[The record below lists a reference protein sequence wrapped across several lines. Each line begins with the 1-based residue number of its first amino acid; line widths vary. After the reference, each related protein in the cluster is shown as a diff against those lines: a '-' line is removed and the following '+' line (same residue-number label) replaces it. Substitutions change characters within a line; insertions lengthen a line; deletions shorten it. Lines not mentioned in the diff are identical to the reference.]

1 MRNLKWLYA
10 CSLAIAF
17 GVLSFAAVSCHDD
30 DDEPKQEPGEVIE
43 TPAPV
48 VEYYIMGTVTDAGKG
63 KYGVDV
69 KIGTETIKTDK
80 DGKFS
85 VTETKTGKYSVEV
98 APAGYLAQST
108 SVEIAA
114 NAENRSVVTVAVAL
128 TKQSEPKKVE
138 VGEEGNTEDVKV
150 EDKSDSN
157 EEVKEPGTVE
167 PEDVKE
173 DLPLV
178 TPEIE
183 IPAGAI
189 QTEGNEDVLEDGN
202 AEVSVTTYVPAPET
216 VTTEVKKE
224 DENQEV
230 EKTIPLAAAHFEPSG
245 LQFAEDKPVTISIPN
260 PIPGLTFADDIKLT
274 YLEKNGEWTE
284 QTAAINKVTY
294 DEKSGS
300 YTTKVTHF
308 SSYAMENKVTSKVS
322 SETVVNSDILGQVS
336 RDNSEN
342 PKAVTG
348 IALTYKEKSGWE
360 CKDADIKA
368 AVEKALPGA
377 KKETVNAMVAFF
389 KTRLYSL
396 MGSASGITE
405 TTRTYNTVN
414 VNGYTT
420 MTYTCYAKTRTT
432 TLSVKVMY
440 GGASKEISVIA
451 TRYTGTD
458 HQYKTVT
465 TNPTH
470 SGGKGGS
477 N

>member
-17 GVLSFAAVSCHDD
+17 GVLSFVTVSCHDD

-63 KYGVDV
+63 VSGVDV

-85 VTETKTGKYSVEV
+85 VTEKNVGKYSVEV
-98 APAGYLAQST
+98 APKGYLAQST

-128 TKQSEPKKVE
+128 TKQSEPTTVE
-138 VGEEGNTEDVKV
+138 DGENGNTEEVKV
-150 EDKSDSN
+150 EDKSASN

-178 TPEIE
+178 TPELE

-189 QTEGNEDVLEDGN
+189 QTEGNEDVLEGGN

-224 DENQEV
+224 EENKEV

-245 LQFAEDKPVTISIPN
+245 LTFAKDHYPTISIPN
-260 PIPGLTFADDIKLT
+260 PIPGLTFADDMVLT
-274 YLEKNGEWTE
+274 YLENGKWVPQTE
-284 QTAAINKVTY
+284 DINKVVY

-300 YTTKVTHF
+300 YTTKVKHF

-322 SETVVNSDILGQVS
+322 TENVVKSEILGQAS

-348 IALTYKEKSGWE
+348 IA
-360 CKDADIKA
+360 
-368 AVEKALPGA
+368 
-377 KKETVNAMVAFF
+377 
-389 KTRLYSL
+389 
-396 MGSASGITE
+396 
-405 TTRTYNTVN
+405 
-414 VNGYTT
+414 
-420 MTYTCYAKTRTT
+420 
-432 TLSVKVMY
+432 
-440 GGASKEISVIA
+440 
-451 TRYTGTD
+451 
-458 HQYKTVT
+458 
-465 TNPTH
+465 
-470 SGGKGGS
+470 
-477 N
+477 

>member
-30 DDEPKQEPGEVIE
+30 DDEPKQEPGEVIG

-63 KYGVDV
+63 ISGVDV
-69 KIGTETIKTDK
+69 KIGIETIKTDK

-98 APAGYLAQST
+98 APKGYLAQNT

-128 TKQSEPKKVE
+128 TKQSEPTTVE
-138 VGEEGNTEDVKV
+138 VGEDGNATEVKV
-150 EDKSDSN
+150 EDKSASN
-157 EEVKEPGTVE
+157 EEVKEPGTVA
-167 PEDVKE
+167 PENVKE

-178 TPEIE
+178 TPELE
-183 IPAGAI
+183 IPVGAI
-189 QTEGNEDVLEDGN
+189 QTEGNEDVLKGGN
-202 AEVSVTTYVPAPET
+202 AEVSVTTYVPAPEE
-216 VTTEVKKE
+216 VTTEVKPAE
-224 DENQEV
+224 ENKEV

-245 LQFAEDKPVTISIPN
+245 LKFADPVTISIPN
-260 PIPGLTFADDIKLT
+260 PIPGVTFAQDIELT
-274 YLEKNGEWTE
+274 YLENGKWVPQTE
-284 QTAAINKVTY
+284 EINKVVY
-294 DEKSGS
+294 DENSGS

-322 SETVVNSDILGQVS
+322 SETVVKSEILGQAS

-348 IALTYKEKSGWE
+348 IALTYKEKAGWV
-360 CKDADIKA
+360 CSDADIKA
-368 AVEKALPGA
+368 AVTKALSGA
-377 KKETVNAMVAFF
+377 KPETVNAMVAFF

-432 TLSVKVMY
+432 TLSTTVKYNGKDV
-440 GGASKEISVIA
+440 KISVIA

-470 SGGKGGS
+470 SGGQGGS

>member
-63 KYGVDV
+63 LSGVEV
-69 KIGTETIKTDK
+69 KINNDKITTDK

-85 VTETKTGKYSVEV
+85 VTEKNAGKYSVEV
-98 APAGYLAQST
+98 APEGYLAQST

-128 TKQSEPKKVE
+128 TKQSKPEKVE
-138 VGEEGNTEDVKV
+138 IGEDGNKADVKV
-150 EDKSDSN
+150 EDNSDSN
-157 EEVKEPGTVE
+157 KEVEKPGTVK

-189 QTEGNEDVLEDGN
+189 QKEGNEDVLKGGN
-202 AEVSVTTYVPAPET
+202 AEVSVTTYVPAPEE

-224 DENQEV
+224 EENKEV
-230 EKTIPLAAAHFEPSG
+230 NKTIPLVAAHFEPSG
-245 LQFAEDKPVTISIPN
+245 LKFEDPVTISIPN
-260 PIPGLTFADDIKLT
+260 PIPGVTFAQDIELT
-274 YLEKNGEWTE
+274 YLENGKWVPQTE
-284 QTAAINKVTY
+284 DINKVVY

-300 YTTKVTHF
+300 YTTKVKHF
-308 SSYAMENKVTSKVS
+308 SSYENKVTSKVS
-322 SETVVNSDILGQVS
+322 TENVVKSEILGQAS

-368 AVEKALPGA
+368 AVEKALSGA
-377 KKETVNAMVAFF
+377 KPETVNAMVAFF

-432 TLSVKVMY
+432 TLSTTVKYNNKDV
-440 GGASKEISVIA
+440 KISVIA

>member
-63 KYGVDV
+63 LSGVEV
-69 KIGTETIKTDK
+69 KINNDKITTDK

-85 VTETKTGKYSVEV
+85 VTEKNAGKYSVEV
-98 APAGYLAQST
+98 APKGYLAQST

-178 TPEIE
+178 TPELE

-189 QTEGNEDVLEDGN
+189 QTEGNEDVLTDGN
-202 AEVSVTTYVPAPET
+202 AEVSVTTYVPAPEE

-224 DENQEV
+224 DENREM

-245 LQFAEDKPVTISIPN
+245 LKFKAPVTISIPN
-260 PIPGLTFADDIKLT
+260 PIPGVTFADDIKLT
-274 YLEKNGEWTE
+274 YLDPQDGKWKE
-284 QTAAINKVTY
+284 QTDEINKVVYNGET
-294 DEKSGS
+294 GS
-300 YTTKVTHF
+300 YTTQVEHF

-322 SETVVNSDILGQVS
+322 TENVVRSEILGQAN

>member
-63 KYGVDV
+63 LSGVEV
-69 KIGTETIKTDK
+69 KINNDKITTDK

-85 VTETKTGKYSVEV
+85 VTEKNAGKYSVEV
-98 APAGYLAQST
+98 APEGYLAQST

-128 TKQSEPKKVE
+128 TKQSKPEKVE
-138 VGEEGNTEDVKV
+138 IGEDGNKADVKV
-150 EDKSDSN
+150 EDNSDSN
-157 EEVKEPGTVE
+157 KEVEKPGTVK

-189 QTEGNEDVLEDGN
+189 QKEGNEDVLKGGN
-202 AEVSVTTYVPAPET
+202 AEVSVTTYVPAPE
-216 VTTEVKKE
+216 VTTEVKPAE
-224 DENQEV
+224 ENKEV

-245 LQFAEDKPVTISIPN
+245 LKFTDPVTISIPN
-260 PIPGLTFADDIKLT
+260 PIPGVTFAQDIELT
-274 YLEKNGEWTE
+274 YLENGKWVPQTE
-284 QTAAINKVTY
+284 DINKVVY

-300 YTTKVTHF
+300 YTTKVKHF

-322 SETVVNSDILGQVS
+322 TENVVKSEILGQAS

-368 AVEKALPGA
+368 AVEKALSGA
-377 KKETVNAMVAFF
+377 KTETVNAMVAFF

-432 TLSVKVMY
+432 TLSTTVKYNNKDV
-440 GGASKEISVIA
+440 KISVIA

>member
-17 GVLSFAAVSCHDD
+17 GVLSFVTVSCHDD

-63 KYGVDV
+63 VSGVDV

-85 VTETKTGKYSVEV
+85 VTEKNVGKYSVEV
-98 APAGYLAQST
+98 G
-108 SVEIAA
+108 
-114 NAENRSVVTVAVAL
+114 EN
-128 TKQSEPKKVE
+128 
-138 VGEEGNTEDVKV
+138 GNTEEVKV
-150 EDKSDSN
+150 EDKSASN

-178 TPEIE
+178 TPELE
-183 IPAGAI
+183 IPVGAI
-189 QTEGNEDVLEDGN
+189 QTEGNEDVLEGGN

-224 DENQEV
+224 EENKEV

-245 LQFAEDKPVTISIPN
+245 LTFAKDHYPTISIPN
-260 PIPGLTFADDIKLT
+260 PIPGLTFADDMVLT
-274 YLEKNGEWTE
+274 YLENGKWVPQTE
-284 QTAAINKVTY
+284 DINKVVY

-300 YTTKVTHF
+300 YTTKVKHF

-322 SETVVNSDILGQVS
+322 TENVVKSEILGQAS

-368 AVEKALPGA
+368 AVEKALSGA
-377 KKETVNAMVAFF
+377 KPETVNAMVAFF

-432 TLSVKVMY
+432 TLSTTVKYNNKDV
-440 GGASKEISVIA
+440 KISVIA

>member
-17 GVLSFAAVSCHDD
+17 GVLSFVTVSCHDD

-63 KYGVDV
+63 VSGVDV

-85 VTETKTGKYSVEV
+85 VTEKNVGKYSVEV
-98 APAGYLAQST
+98 APKGYLAQST

-128 TKQSEPKKVE
+128 TKQSEPTTVE
-138 VGEEGNTEDVKV
+138 VGETGNTEEVKV
-150 EDKSDSN
+150 EDKSASN

-178 TPEIE
+178 TPELE

-189 QTEGNEDVLEDGN
+189 QTEGNEDVLEGGN

-224 DENQEV
+224 EENKEV

-245 LQFAEDKPVTISIPN
+245 LTFAKDHYPTISIPN
-260 PIPGLTFADDIKLT
+260 PIPGLTFADDMVLT
-274 YLEKNGEWTE
+274 YLENGKWVPQTE
-284 QTAAINKVTY
+284 DINKVVY

-300 YTTKVTHF
+300 YTTKVKHF

-322 SETVVNSDILGQVS
+322 TENVVKSEILGQAS
-336 RDNSEN
+336 CDNSEN

-368 AVEKALPGA
+368 AVEKALSGA
-377 KKETVNAMVAFF
+377 KPETVNAMVAFF

-420 MTYTCYAKTRTT
+420 MTTT
-432 TLSVKVMY
+432 VKYNNKDV
-440 GGASKEISVIA
+440 KISVTA

>member
-1 MRNLKWLYA
+1 M
-10 CSLAIAF
+10 
-17 GVLSFAAVSCHDD
+17 D
-30 DDEPKQEPGEVIE
+30 
-43 TPAPV
+43 
-48 VEYYIMGTVTDAGKG
+48 
-63 KYGVDV
+63 
-69 KIGTETIKTDK
+69 
-80 DGKFS
+80 
-85 VTETKTGKYSVEV
+85 
-98 APAGYLAQST
+98 
-108 SVEIAA
+108 
-114 NAENRSVVTVAVAL
+114 
-128 TKQSEPKKVE
+128 
-138 VGEEGNTEDVKV
+138 
-150 EDKSDSN
+150 
-157 EEVKEPGTVE
+157 
-167 PEDVKE
+167 
-173 DLPLV
+173 
-178 TPEIE
+178 

-189 QTEGNEDVLEDGN
+189 QTEGNEDVLKDGN
-202 AEVSVTTYVPAPET
+202 AEVSVTTYVPAPEE

-224 DENQEV
+224 EENKEV

-245 LQFAEDKPVTISIPN
+245 LQFTEPVTISIPN
-260 PIPGLTFADDIKLT
+260 PIPGVTFAQDIELT
-274 YLEKNGEWTE
+274 YLKDGKWVPQTE
-284 QTAAINKVTY
+284 DINKVAY

-300 YTTKVTHF
+300 YTTKVKHF

-322 SETVVNSDILGQVS
+322 SETVVKSEILGQAS

-348 IALTYKEKSGWE
+348 IALTYKEKAGWE

-368 AVEKALPGA
+368 AVTKALSGA
-377 KKETVNAMVAFF
+377 KNETVNAMVAFF

-420 MTYTCYAKTRTT
+420 MNYTCYAKTRTT
-432 TLSVKVMY
+432 TLSTTVKYNGKDV
-440 GGASKEISVIA
+440 KISVTA

>member
-17 GVLSFAAVSCHDD
+17 GVLSFTAVSCQDD
-30 DDEPKQEPGEVIE
+30 DDEPKQEPGEEIV
-43 TPAPV
+43 TPDPV

-63 KYGVDV
+63 LSNVDV
-69 KIGTETIKTDK
+69 KIGSETIKTDK

-85 VTETKTGKYSVEV
+85 VTEKNTGKYSVEV
-98 APAGYLAQST
+98 APKGYLAQNT

-138 VGEEGNTEDVKV
+138 VGEEGNQEDVKV
-150 EDKSDSN
+150 EDKSTSN
-157 EEVKEPGTVE
+157 QDVKDPGTVE

-178 TPEIE
+178 TPELD

-189 QTEGNEDVLEDGN
+189 QTEGNEDVLKDGN
-202 AEVSVTTYVPAPET
+202 AEVSVTTYVPAPEE

-224 DENQEV
+224 EENKEV

-245 LQFAEDKPVTISIPN
+245 LQFTEPVTISIPN
-260 PIPGLTFADDIKLT
+260 PIPGVTFAQDIELT
-274 YLEKNGEWTE
+274 YLKDGKWVPQTE
-284 QTAAINKVTY
+284 DINKVVY

-300 YTTKVTHF
+300 YTTKVKHF
-308 SSYAMENKVTSKVS
+308 SSYAMENKETSKVS
-322 SETVVNSDILGQVS
+322 SETVVKSEILGQAS

-348 IALTYKEKSGWE
+348 IALTYKEKAGWE

-368 AVEKALPGA
+368 AVTKALSGA
-377 KKETVNAMVAFF
+377 KNETVNAMVAFF

-420 MTYTCYAKTRTT
+420 MNYTCYAKTRTT
-432 TLSVKVMY
+432 TLSTTVKYNGKDV
-440 GGASKEISVIA
+440 KISVTA

>member
-63 KYGVDV
+63 ISGVDV
-69 KIGTETIKTDK
+69 KIGIETIKTDK

-98 APAGYLAQST
+98 G
-108 SVEIAA
+108 EDG
-114 NAENRSVVTVAVAL
+114 NA
-128 TKQSEPKKVE
+128 
-138 VGEEGNTEDVKV
+138 TEVKV
-150 EDKSDSN
+150 EDKSASN
-157 EEVKEPGTVE
+157 EEVKEPGTVA
-167 PEDVKE
+167 PENVKE

-178 TPEIE
+178 TPKLE
-183 IPAGAI
+183 IPVGAI
-189 QTEGNEDVLEDGN
+189 QTEGNEDVLKGGN
-202 AEVSVTTYVPAPET
+202 AEVSVTTYVPAPEE
-216 VTTEVKKE
+216 VTTEVKPAE
-224 DENQEV
+224 ENKEV

-245 LQFAEDKPVTISIPN
+245 LKFADPVTISIPN
-260 PIPGLTFADDIKLT
+260 PIPGVTFAQDIELT
-274 YLEKNGEWTE
+274 YLENGKWVPQTE
-284 QTAAINKVTY
+284 EINKVVY
-294 DEKSGS
+294 DENSGS

-322 SETVVNSDILGQVS
+322 SETVVKSEILGQAS

-348 IALTYKEKSGWE
+348 IALTYKEKAGWV
-360 CKDADIKA
+360 CSDADIKA
-368 AVEKALPGA
+368 AVTKALSGA
-377 KKETVNAMVAFF
+377 KPETVNAMVAFF

-432 TLSVKVMY
+432 TLSTTVKYNGKDV
-440 GGASKEISVIA
+440 KISVIA

-470 SGGKGGS
+470 SGGQGGS

>member
-17 GVLSFAAVSCHDD
+17 GVLSFVTVSCHDD

-43 TPAPV
+43 TPAP
-48 VEYYIMGTVTDAGKG
+48 GTVTDAGKG
-63 KYGVDV
+63 VSGVDV

-85 VTETKTGKYSVEV
+85 VTEKNVGKYSVEV
-98 APAGYLAQST
+98 APKGYLAQST

-128 TKQSEPKKVE
+128 TKQSEPTTVE
-138 VGEEGNTEDVKV
+138 VGETGNTEEVKV
-150 EDKSDSN
+150 EDKSASN

-178 TPEIE
+178 TPELE

-189 QTEGNEDVLEDGN
+189 QTEGNEDVLEGGN

-224 DENQEV
+224 EENKEV

-245 LQFAEDKPVTISIPN
+245 LTFAKDHYPTISIPN
-260 PIPGLTFADDIKLT
+260 PIPGLTFADDMVLT
-274 YLEKNGEWTE
+274 YLENGKWVPQTE
-284 QTAAINKVTY
+284 DINKVVY

-300 YTTKVTHF
+300 YTTKVKHF

-322 SETVVNSDILGQVS
+322 TENVVKSEILGQAS
-336 RDNSEN
+336 CDNSEN

-368 AVEKALPGA
+368 AVEKALSGA
-377 KKETVNAMVAFF
+377 KPETVNAMVAFF

-420 MTYTCYAKTRTT
+420 MTTT
-432 TLSVKVMY
+432 VKYNNKDV
-440 GGASKEISVIA
+440 KISVTA

>member
-1 MRNLKWLYA
+1 MKSVKWMYVSA
-10 CSLAIAF
+10 MAIAF
-17 GVLSFAAVSCHDD
+17 GMLSFATVACHDD
-30 DDEPKQEPGEVIE
+30 DDDPKPAEGEVIE
-43 TPAPV
+43 TPKPV
-48 VEYYIMGTVTDAGKG
+48 VEYYIKGAVTVKGEGKS
-63 KYGVDV
+63 GVKV
-69 KIGTETIKTDK
+69 KVGDK
-80 DGKFS
+80 DCITDSKGEFS
-85 VTETKTGKYSVEV
+85 VTESNTGTYEVSV
-98 APAGYLAQST
+98 APNGYLSQKT
-108 SVEIAA
+108 SVKIAD
-114 NAENRSVVTVAVAL
+114 NAENRSVVKVAFAL
-128 TKQSEPKKVE
+128 TEVSPVKEVVLDEMTDPITVEDESTSNEAIPTTTEDFGQVEPDKVVEDMPLAKVE
-138 VGEEGNTEDVKV
+138 IV
-150 EDKSDSN
+150 
-157 EEVKEPGTVE
+157 
-167 PEDVKE
+167 
-173 DLPLV
+173 
-178 TPEIE
+178 
-183 IPAGAI
+183 IPAGVI
-189 QTEGNEDVLEDGN
+189 KEDAQEDPTLVKNGK
-202 AEVSVTTYVPAPET
+202 VDISVTTFVPAPKE
-216 VTTEVKKE
+216 VVTEVKPT
-224 DENQEV
+224 EV
-230 EKTIPLAAAHFEPSG
+230 VEAVKSIPLAAAQFQPTG
-245 LQFAEDKPVTISIPN
+245 LQFSEPVNISIPN
-260 PIPGLTFADDIKLT
+260 PIPGLTFADDMVLT
-274 YLEKNGEWTE
+274 YLENGKWVPQTE
-284 QTAAINKVTY
+284 DINKVVY

-300 YTTKVTHF
+300 YTTKVKHF

-322 SETVVNSDILGQVS
+322 TENVVKSEILGQAS

-368 AVEKALPGA
+368 AVEKALSGA
-377 KKETVNAMVAFF
+377 KPETVNAMVAFF

-432 TLSVKVMY
+432 TLSTTVKYNNKDV
-440 GGASKEISVIA
+440 KISVIA

>member
-1 MRNLKWLYA
+1 MMMTMNQNKSRVK
-10 CSLAIAF
+10 
-17 GVLSFAAVSCHDD
+17 LS
-30 DDEPKQEPGEVIE
+30 KL
-43 TPAPV
+43 PV

-63 KYGVDV
+63 ISGVDV
-69 KIGTETIKTDK
+69 KIGIETIKTDK

-98 APAGYLAQST
+98 APKGYLAQNT

-128 TKQSEPKKVE
+128 TKQSEPTTVE
-138 VGEEGNTEDVKV
+138 VGEDGNATEVKV
-150 EDKSDSN
+150 EDKSASN
-157 EEVKEPGTVE
+157 EEVKEPGTVA
-167 PEDVKE
+167 PENVKE

-178 TPEIE
+178 TPELE
-183 IPAGAI
+183 IPVGAI
-189 QTEGNEDVLEDGN
+189 QTEGNEDVLKGGN
-202 AEVSVTTYVPAPET
+202 AEVSVTTYVPAPEE
-216 VTTEVKKE
+216 VTTEVKPAE
-224 DENQEV
+224 ENKEV

-245 LQFAEDKPVTISIPN
+245 LKFADPVTISIPN
-260 PIPGLTFADDIKLT
+260 PIPGVTFAQDIELT
-274 YLEKNGEWTE
+274 YLENGKWVPQTE
-284 QTAAINKVTY
+284 EINKVVY
-294 DEKSGS
+294 DENSGS

-322 SETVVNSDILGQVS
+322 SETVVKSEILGQAS

-348 IALTYKEKSGWE
+348 IALTYKEKAGWV
-360 CKDADIKA
+360 CSDADIKA
-368 AVEKALPGA
+368 AVTKALSGA
-377 KKETVNAMVAFF
+377 KPETVNAMVAFF

-432 TLSVKVMY
+432 TLSTTVKYNGKDV
-440 GGASKEISVIA
+440 KISVIA

-470 SGGKGGS
+470 SGGQGGS

>member
-1 MRNLKWLYA
+1 M
-10 CSLAIAF
+10 S
-17 GVLSFAAVSCHDD
+17 
-30 DDEPKQEPGEVIE
+30 
-43 TPAPV
+43 
-48 VEYYIMGTVTDAGKG
+48 
-63 KYGVDV
+63 GVDV

-85 VTETKTGKYSVEV
+85 VTEKNVGKYSVEV
-98 APAGYLAQST
+98 APKGYLAQST

-128 TKQSEPKKVE
+128 TKQSEPTTVE
-138 VGEEGNTEDVKV
+138 VGETGNTEEVKV
-150 EDKSDSN
+150 EDKSASN

-178 TPEIE
+178 TPELE

-189 QTEGNEDVLEDGN
+189 QTEGNEDVLEGGN

-224 DENQEV
+224 EENKEV

-245 LQFAEDKPVTISIPN
+245 LTFAKDHYPTISIPN
-260 PIPGLTFADDIKLT
+260 PIPGLTFADDMVLT
-274 YLEKNGEWTE
+274 YLENGKWVPQTE
-284 QTAAINKVTY
+284 DINKVVY

-300 YTTKVTHF
+300 YTTKVKHF

-322 SETVVNSDILGQVS
+322 TENVVKSEILGQAS
-336 RDNSEN
+336 CDNSEN

-368 AVEKALPGA
+368 AVEKALSGA
-377 KKETVNAMVAFF
+377 KPETVNAMVAFF

-432 TLSVKVMY
+432 TLSTTVKYNNKDV
-440 GGASKEISVIA
+440 KISVTA

>member
-1 MRNLKWLYA
+1 M
-10 CSLAIAF
+10 
-17 GVLSFAAVSCHDD
+17 
-30 DDEPKQEPGEVIE
+30 IE
-43 TPAPV
+43 TTATV

-63 KYGVDV
+63 VSGVDV

-85 VTETKTGKYSVEV
+85 VTEKNVGKYSVEV
-98 APAGYLAQST
+98 APKGYLAQST

-128 TKQSEPKKVE
+128 TKQSEPTTVE
-138 VGEEGNTEDVKV
+138 VGENGNTEEVKV
-150 EDKSDSN
+150 EDKSASN

-178 TPEIE
+178 TPELE

-189 QTEGNEDVLEDGN
+189 QTEGNEDVLEGGN

-224 DENQEV
+224 EENKEV

-245 LQFAEDKPVTISIPN
+245 LTFAKDHYPTISIPN
-260 PIPGLTFADDIKLT
+260 PIPGLTFADDMVLT
-274 YLEKNGEWTE
+274 YLENGKWVPQTE
-284 QTAAINKVTY
+284 DINKVVY

-300 YTTKVTHF
+300 YTTKVKHF

-322 SETVVNSDILGQVS
+322 TENVVKSEILGQAS

-368 AVEKALPGA
+368 AVEKALSGA
-377 KKETVNAMVAFF
+377 KPETVNAMVAFF

-432 TLSVKVMY
+432 TLSTTVKYNNKDV
-440 GGASKEISVIA
+440 KISVIA

>member
-17 GVLSFAAVSCHDD
+17 GVLSFVTVSCHDD

-43 TPAPV
+43 TPKPV

-63 KYGVDV
+63 VSGVDV

-85 VTETKTGKYSVEV
+85 VTEKNVGKYSVEV
-98 APAGYLAQST
+98 APKGYLAQST

-128 TKQSEPKKVE
+128 TKQSEPTTVE
-138 VGEEGNTEDVKV
+138 VGENGNTEEVKV
-150 EDKSDSN
+150 EDKSASN

-178 TPEIE
+178 TPELE

-189 QTEGNEDVLEDGN
+189 QTEGNEDVLEGGN

-224 DENQEV
+224 EENKEV

-245 LQFAEDKPVTISIPN
+245 LTFAKDHYPTISIPN
-260 PIPGLTFADDIKLT
+260 PIPGLTFADDMVLT
-274 YLEKNGEWTE
+274 YLENGKWVPQTE
-284 QTAAINKVTY
+284 DINKVVY

-300 YTTKVTHF
+300 YTTKVKHF

-322 SETVVNSDILGQVS
+322 TENVVKSEILGQAS

-368 AVEKALPGA
+368 AVEKALSGA
-377 KKETVNAMVAFF
+377 KPETVNAMVAFF

-432 TLSVKVMY
+432 TLSTTVKYNNKDV
-440 GGASKEISVIA
+440 KISVIA

>member
-17 GVLSFAAVSCHDD
+17 GVLSFVTVSCHDD
-30 DDEPKQEPGEVIE
+30 DDELIEP
-43 TPAPV
+43 PAPV

-63 KYGVDV
+63 VSGVDV

-85 VTETKTGKYSVEV
+85 VTEKNVGKYSVEV
-98 APAGYLAQST
+98 APKGYLAQST

-114 NAENRSVVTVAVAL
+114 NAEKRSVVTVAVAL
-128 TKQSEPKKVE
+128 TKQSEPTTVE
-138 VGEEGNTEDVKV
+138 VGENGNTEEVKV
-150 EDKSDSN
+150 EDKSASN

-178 TPEIE
+178 TPELE

-189 QTEGNEDVLEDGN
+189 QTEGNEDVLEGGN

-224 DENQEV
+224 EENKEV

-245 LQFAEDKPVTISIPN
+245 LTFAKDHYPTISIPN
-260 PIPGLTFADDIKLT
+260 PIPGLTFADDMVLT
-274 YLEKNGEWTE
+274 YLENGKWVPQTE
-284 QTAAINKVTY
+284 DINKVVY

-300 YTTKVTHF
+300 YTTKVKHF

-322 SETVVNSDILGQVS
+322 TENVVKSEILGQAS

-368 AVEKALPGA
+368 AGEKALSGA
-377 KKETVNAMVAFF
+377 KPETVNAMVAFF

-432 TLSVKVMY
+432 TLSTTVKYNNKDV
-440 GGASKEISVIA
+440 KISVIA

-470 SGGKGGS
+470 RGGKGGS

>member
-1 MRNLKWLYA
+1 MEKN
-10 CSLAIAF
+10 
-17 GVLSFAAVSCHDD
+17 V
-30 DDEPKQEPGEVIE
+30 
-43 TPAPV
+43 
-48 VEYYIMGTVTDAGKG
+48 
-63 KYGVDV
+63 
-69 KIGTETIKTDK
+69 
-80 DGKFS
+80 
-85 VTETKTGKYSVEV
+85 GKYSVEV
-98 APAGYLAQST
+98 APKGYLAQST

-128 TKQSEPKKVE
+128 TKQSEPTTVE
-138 VGEEGNTEDVKV
+138 VGENGNTEEVKV
-150 EDKSDSN
+150 EDKSASN

-178 TPEIE
+178 TPELE

-189 QTEGNEDVLEDGN
+189 QTEGNEDVLEGGN

-224 DENQEV
+224 EENKEV

-245 LQFAEDKPVTISIPN
+245 LTFAKDHYPTISIPN
-260 PIPGLTFADDIKLT
+260 PIPGLTFADDMVLT
-274 YLEKNGEWTE
+274 YLENGKWVPQTE
-284 QTAAINKVTY
+284 DINKVVY

-300 YTTKVTHF
+300 YTTKVKHF

-322 SETVVNSDILGQVS
+322 TENVVKSEILGQAS

-368 AVEKALPGA
+368 AVEKALSGA
-377 KKETVNAMVAFF
+377 KPETVNAMVAFF

-432 TLSVKVMY
+432 TLSTTVKYNNKDV
-440 GGASKEISVIA
+440 KISVIA

>member
-17 GVLSFAAVSCHDD
+17 GVLSFTAVSCHDD
-30 DDEPKQEPGEVIE
+30 DDEPKQEPGEEIV
-43 TPAPV
+43 TPDPV

-63 KYGVDV
+63 LSNVDV
-69 KIGTETIKTDK
+69 KIGSETIKTDK

-85 VTETKTGKYSVEV
+85 VTEKNTGKYSVEV
-98 APAGYLAQST
+98 APKGYLAQNT

-128 TKQSEPKKVE
+128 TKQSEPENVKQ
-138 VGEEGNTEDVKV
+138 GEDATVK
-150 EDKSDSN
+150 DNSDSN
-157 EEVKEPGTVE
+157 KDIPDPTTTPADKVV
-167 PEDVKE
+167 E
-173 DLPLV
+173 DLPIATVEV
-178 TPEIE
+178 TIPKDALPESGTGI
-183 IPAGAI
+183 
-189 QTEGNEDVLEDGN
+189 NEDGSADI
-202 AEVSVTTYVPAPET
+202 SVTYVPAPEE
-216 VTTEVKKE
+216 VTTEVKPAE
-224 DENQEV
+224 ENKDV

-245 LQFAEDKPVTISIPN
+245 LEFANPVTISIPN
-260 PIPGLTFADDIKLT
+260 PIPDVTFAESDMQLT
-274 YLEKNGEWTE
+274 YLNTKTGKCDV
-284 QTAAINKVTY
+284 QTSKVNFKDGNYQAAI
-294 DEKSGS
+294 
-300 YTTKVTHF
+300 THF
-308 SSYAMENKVTSKVS
+308 SSYAVENKVTSKVS
-322 SETVVNSDILGQVS
+322 SETVVKSDILGQAS

-348 IALTYKEKSGWE
+348 IALTYKEKAGWE
-360 CKDADIKA
+360 CKDADITNTVKS
-368 AVEKALPGA
+368 KLTGA
-377 KKETVNAMVAFF
+377 SDATINAMVAFF

-396 MGSASGITE
+396 MGSTSGVKTTE
-405 TTRTYNTVN
+405 RTYNTVN

-420 MTYTCYAKTRTT
+420 MNYTCYAKTRTT
-432 TLSVKVMY
+432 TLSAKVLY
-440 GGASKEISVIA
+440 KGSPVTISVTA

>member
-63 KYGVDV
+63 ISGVDV
-69 KIGTETIKTDK
+69 KIGIETIKTDK

-98 APAGYLAQST
+98 APKGYLAQNT

-128 TKQSEPKKVE
+128 TKQSEPTTVE
-138 VGEEGNTEDVKV
+138 VGEDGNATEVKV
-150 EDKSDSN
+150 EDKSASN
-157 EEVKEPGTVE
+157 EEVKEPGTVA
-167 PEDVKE
+167 PENVKE

-178 TPEIE
+178 TPELE
-183 IPAGAI
+183 IPVGAI
-189 QTEGNEDVLEDGN
+189 QTEGNEDVLKGGN
-202 AEVSVTTYVPAPET
+202 AEVSVTTYVPAPEE
-216 VTTEVKKE
+216 VTTEVKPAE
-224 DENQEV
+224 ENKEV

-245 LQFAEDKPVTISIPN
+245 LKFADPVTISIPN
-260 PIPGLTFADDIKLT
+260 PIPGVTFAQDIELT
-274 YLEKNGEWTE
+274 YLENGKWVPQTE
-284 QTAAINKVTY
+284 EINKVVY
-294 DEKSGS
+294 DENSGS

-322 SETVVNSDILGQVS
+322 SETVVKSEILGQAS

-342 PKAVTG
+342 PKAVT
-348 IALTYKEKSGWE
+348 
-360 CKDADIKA
+360 
-368 AVEKALPGA
+368 KALSGA
-377 KKETVNAMVAFF
+377 KPETVNAMVAFF

-432 TLSVKVMY
+432 TLSTTVKYNGKDV
-440 GGASKEISVIA
+440 KISVIA

-470 SGGKGGS
+470 SGGQGGS

>member
-1 MRNLKWLYA
+1 MRNLKWLYT

-63 KYGVDV
+63 VSGVDV

-85 VTETKTGKYSVEV
+85 VTEKNVGKYSVEV
-98 APAGYLAQST
+98 APKGYLAQST

-128 TKQSEPKKVE
+128 TKQSEPENVKK
-138 VGEEGNTEDVKV
+138 GEDATVK
-150 EDKSDSN
+150 DNSDSN
-157 EEVKEPGTVE
+157 KDIPDPTTTPADEVV
-167 PEDVKE
+167 E
-173 DLPLV
+173 DLPITTVEV
-178 TPEIE
+178 T
-183 IPAGAI
+183 IPADALPESGTGI
-189 QTEGNEDVLEDGN
+189 NEDGSADI
-202 AEVSVTTYVPAPET
+202 SVTTYVPAPEE
-216 VTTEVKKE
+216 VTTDVKPTE
-224 DENQEV
+224 ENKDV
-230 EKTIPLAAAHFEPSG
+230 EKTIPLAAAHFEPTG
-245 LQFAEDKPVTISIPN
+245 LEFVNPVTISITN
-260 PIPGLTFADDIKLT
+260 PIPDVTFAESDMQLT
-274 YLEKNGEWTE
+274 YLNTE
-284 QTAAINKVTY
+284 TGKWEVQTSKVNL
-294 DEKSGS
+294 KGGS
-300 YTTKVTHF
+300 YQADIKHF
-308 SSYAMENKVTSKVS
+308 SSYAVENKVTSKVS
-322 SETVVNSDILGQVS
+322 SETVVKSEVLGQAS

-360 CKDADIKA
+360 CKDADITN
-368 AVEKALPGA
+368 AVKSKLSGA
-377 KKETVNAMVAFF
+377 SDATINAMVAFF

-396 MGSASGITE
+396 MGSASGVKTTE
-405 TTRTYNTVN
+405 RTYNTVN

-420 MTYTCYAKTRTT
+420 MNYTCYAKTRTT
-432 TLSVKVMY
+432 TLSTKVLY
-440 GGASKEISVIA
+440 KGSPVTISVIA

>member
-30 DDEPKQEPGEVIE
+30 DDEPKQEPGEEIV
-43 TPAPV
+43 TPDPV

-63 KYGVDV
+63 LSSVDV

-85 VTETKTGKYSVEV
+85 VTEKSTGKYSVEV
-98 APAGYLAQST
+98 APAGYLAQKT

-128 TKQSEPKKVE
+128 TKESPKQNVE
-138 VGEEGNTEDVKV
+138 QGKKATVTDE
-150 EDKSDSN
+150 SDSN
-157 EEVKEPGTVE
+157 KNIPDPAETK
-167 PEDVKE
+167 PEDVVE
-173 DLPLV
+173 DLPITTVEV
-178 TPEIE
+178 T
-183 IPAGAI
+183 IPADALPESGTGI
-189 QTEGNEDVLEDGN
+189 NEDGSADI
-202 AEVSVTTYVPAPET
+202 SVTTYVPAPEE
-216 VTTEVKKE
+216 VTTEVKPAE
-224 DENQEV
+224 ENKEV
-230 EKTIPLAAAHFEPSG
+230 EKTIPLAAAHFEPTG
-245 LQFAEDKPVTISIPN
+245 LKFEKSVTISIPN
-260 PIPGLTFADDIKLT
+260 PIPDVTFAESDMQLT
-274 YLEKNGEWTE
+274 YLNTE
-284 QTAAINKVTY
+284 TGKWEVQTSKVNLEGGNYQADIN
-294 DEKSGS
+294 
-300 YTTKVTHF
+300 HF
-308 SSYAMENKVTSKVS
+308 SSYAVENKVTSKVS
-322 SETVVNSDILGQVS
+322 SETVVKSEVLGQAS

-348 IALTYKEKSGWE
+348 IALTYNEKSGWE
-360 CKDADIKA
+360 CKDADIVN
-368 AVEKALPGA
+368 AVKSKLPGA
-377 KKETVNAMVAFF
+377 TDATVNAMVAFF

-396 MGSASGITE
+396 MGSASGVTT

-420 MTYTCYAKTRTT
+420 MNYACYAKTRTT
-432 TLSVKVMY
+432 TLSAKVTY
-440 GGASKEISVIA
+440 KGSPVTISVTA

>member
-1 MRNLKWLYA
+1 M
-10 CSLAIAF
+10 
-17 GVLSFAAVSCHDD
+17 
-30 DDEPKQEPGEVIE
+30 PGKVC
-43 TPAPV
+43 
-48 VEYYIMGTVTDAGKG
+48 
-63 KYGVDV
+63 GVDV

-85 VTETKTGKYSVEV
+85 VTEKNVGKYSVEV
-98 APAGYLAQST
+98 APKGYLAQST

-128 TKQSEPKKVE
+128 TKQSEPTTVE
-138 VGEEGNTEDVKV
+138 VGETGNTEEVKV
-150 EDKSDSN
+150 EDKSASN

-178 TPEIE
+178 TPELE

-189 QTEGNEDVLEDGN
+189 QTEGNEDVLEGGN

-224 DENQEV
+224 EENKEV

-245 LQFAEDKPVTISIPN
+245 LTFAKDHYPTISIPN
-260 PIPGLTFADDIKLT
+260 PIPGLTFADDMVLT
-274 YLEKNGEWTE
+274 YLENGKWVPQTE
-284 QTAAINKVTY
+284 DINKVVY

-300 YTTKVTHF
+300 YTTKVKHF

-322 SETVVNSDILGQVS
+322 TENVVKSEILGQAS
-336 RDNSEN
+336 CDNSEN

-368 AVEKALPGA
+368 AVEKALSGA
-377 KKETVNAMVAFF
+377 KPETVNAMVAFF

-432 TLSVKVMY
+432 TLSTTVKYNNKDV
-440 GGASKEISVIA
+440 KISVTA

>member
-1 MRNLKWLYA
+1 M
-10 CSLAIAF
+10 
-17 GVLSFAAVSCHDD
+17 
-30 DDEPKQEPGEVIE
+30 IE

-63 KYGVDV
+63 VSGVDV

-85 VTETKTGKYSVEV
+85 VTEKNVGKYSVEV
-98 APAGYLAQST
+98 APKGYLAQST

-128 TKQSEPKKVE
+128 TKQSEPTTVE
-138 VGEEGNTEDVKV
+138 VGETGNTEEVKV
-150 EDKSDSN
+150 EDKSASN

-178 TPEIE
+178 TPELE

-189 QTEGNEDVLEDGN
+189 QTEGNEDVLEGGN

-224 DENQEV
+224 EENKEV

-245 LQFAEDKPVTISIPN
+245 LTFAKDHYPTISIPN
-260 PIPGLTFADDIKLT
+260 PIPGLTFADDMVLT
-274 YLEKNGEWTE
+274 YLENGKWVPQTE
-284 QTAAINKVTY
+284 DINKVVY

-300 YTTKVTHF
+300 YTTKVKHF

-322 SETVVNSDILGQVS
+322 TENVVKSEILGQAS
-336 RDNSEN
+336 CDNSEN

-368 AVEKALPGA
+368 AVEKALSGA
-377 KKETVNAMVAFF
+377 KPETVNAMVAFF

-432 TLSVKVMY
+432 TLSTTVKYNNKDV
-440 GGASKEISVIA
+440 KISCLL
-451 TRYTGTD
+451 YTSPSPRDRG
-458 HQYKTVT
+458 
-465 TNPTH
+465 
-470 SGGKGGS
+470 
-477 N
+477 

>member
-63 KYGVDV
+63 ISGVDV
-69 KIGTETIKTDK
+69 KIGIETIKTDK

-98 APAGYLAQST
+98 APKGYLAQNT

-128 TKQSEPKKVE
+128 TKQSEPTTVE
-138 VGEEGNTEDVKV
+138 VGEDGNATEVKV
-150 EDKSDSN
+150 EDKSASN
-157 EEVKEPGTVE
+157 EEVKEPGTVA
-167 PEDVKE
+167 PENVKE

-178 TPEIE
+178 TPKLE
-183 IPAGAI
+183 IPVGAI
-189 QTEGNEDVLEDGN
+189 QTEGNEDVLKGGN
-202 AEVSVTTYVPAPET
+202 AEVSVTTYVPAPEE
-216 VTTEVKKE
+216 VTTEVKPAE
-224 DENQEV
+224 ENKEV

-245 LQFAEDKPVTISIPN
+245 LKFADPVTISIPN
-260 PIPGLTFADDIKLT
+260 PIPGVTFAQDIELT
-274 YLEKNGEWTE
+274 YLENGKWVPQTE
-284 QTAAINKVTY
+284 EINKVVY
-294 DEKSGS
+294 DENSGS

-322 SETVVNSDILGQVS
+322 SETVVKSEILGQAS

-348 IALTYKEKSGWE
+348 IALTYKEK
-360 CKDADIKA
+360 DADIKA
-368 AVEKALPGA
+368 AVTKALSGA
-377 KKETVNAMVAFF
+377 KPETVNAMVAFF

-432 TLSVKVMY
+432 TLSTTVKYNGKDV
-440 GGASKEISVIA
+440 KISVIA

-470 SGGKGGS
+470 SGGQGGS

>member
-63 KYGVDV
+63 KSGVDV

-98 APAGYLAQST
+98 APKGYLAQST

-178 TPEIE
+178 TPELE

-189 QTEGNEDVLEDGN
+189 QTEGNEDVLTDGN
-202 AEVSVTTYVPAPET
+202 AEVSVTTYVPAPEE

-224 DENQEV
+224 DENREM

-245 LQFAEDKPVTISIPN
+245 LKFKAPVTISIPN
-260 PIPGLTFADDIKLT
+260 PIPGVTFADDIKLT
-274 YLEKNGEWTE
+274 YLDPQDGKWKE
-284 QTAAINKVTY
+284 QTDEINKVVYNGET
-294 DEKSGS
+294 GS
-300 YTTKVTHF
+300 YTTQVEHF

-322 SETVVNSDILGQVS
+322 TENVVRSEILGQAN

>member
-17 GVLSFAAVSCHDD
+17 GVLSFVTVSCHDD

-63 KYGVDV
+63 VSGVDV

-85 VTETKTGKYSVEV
+85 VTEKNVGKYSVEV
-98 APAGYLAQST
+98 APKGYLAQST

-128 TKQSEPKKVE
+128 TKQSEPTTVE
-138 VGEEGNTEDVKV
+138 VGETGNTEEVKV
-150 EDKSDSN
+150 EDKSASN

-178 TPEIE
+178 TPELE

-189 QTEGNEDVLEDGN
+189 QTEGNED
-202 AEVSVTTYVPAPET
+202 AT
-216 VTTEVKKE
+216 
-224 DENQEV
+224 
-230 EKTIPLAAAHFEPSG
+230 TIPLEAAHFEPSG
-245 LQFAEDKPVTISIPN
+245 LTFAKDHYPTISIPN
-260 PIPGLTFADDIKLT
+260 PIPGLTFADDMVLT
-274 YLEKNGEWTE
+274 YLENGKWVPQTE
-284 QTAAINKVTY
+284 DINKVVY

-300 YTTKVTHF
+300 YTTKVKHF

-322 SETVVNSDILGQVS
+322 TENVVKSEILGQAS
-336 RDNSEN
+336 CDNSEN

-368 AVEKALPGA
+368 AVEKALSGA
-377 KKETVNAMVAFF
+377 KPETVNAMVAFF

-432 TLSVKVMY
+432 TLSTTVKYNNKDV
-440 GGASKEISVIA
+440 KISVTA

>member
-17 GVLSFAAVSCHDD
+17 GVLSFVTVSCHDD

-48 VEYYIMGTVTDAGKG
+48 VEYYIMGIVTDAGKG
-63 KYGVDV
+63 VSGVDV

-85 VTETKTGKYSVEV
+85 VTEKNVGKYSVEV
-98 APAGYLAQST
+98 APKGYLAQST

-128 TKQSEPKKVE
+128 TKQSEPTTVE
-138 VGEEGNTEDVKV
+138 VGENGNTEEVKV
-150 EDKSDSN
+150 EDKSASN

-178 TPEIE
+178 TPELE

-189 QTEGNEDVLEDGN
+189 QTEGNEDVLEGGN

-224 DENQEV
+224 EENKEV

-245 LQFAEDKPVTISIPN
+245 LTFAKDHYPTISIPN
-260 PIPGLTFADDIKLT
+260 PIPGLTFADDMVLT
-274 YLEKNGEWTE
+274 YLENGKWVPQTE
-284 QTAAINKVTY
+284 DINKVVY

-300 YTTKVTHF
+300 YTTKVKHF

-322 SETVVNSDILGQVS
+322 TENVVKSEILGQAS

-368 AVEKALPGA
+368 AVEKALSGA
-377 KKETVNAMVAFF
+377 KPETVNAMVAFF

-432 TLSVKVMY
+432 TLSTTVKYNNKDV
-440 GGASKEISVIA
+440 KISVIA

>member
-17 GVLSFAAVSCHDD
+17 GVLSFVTVSCHDD

-43 TPAPV
+43 TPGPV

-63 KYGVDV
+63 VSGVDV

-85 VTETKTGKYSVEV
+85 VTEKNVGKYSVEV
-98 APAGYLAQST
+98 APKGYLAQST

-128 TKQSEPKKVE
+128 TKQSEPTTVE
-138 VGEEGNTEDVKV
+138 VGETGNTEEVKV
-150 EDKSDSN
+150 EDKSASN

-178 TPEIE
+178 TPELE

-189 QTEGNEDVLEDGN
+189 QTEGNEDVLEGGN

-224 DENQEV
+224 EENKEV

-245 LQFAEDKPVTISIPN
+245 LTFAKDHYPTISIPN
-260 PIPGLTFADDIKLT
+260 PIPGLTFADDMVLT
-274 YLEKNGEWTE
+274 YLENGKWVPQTE
-284 QTAAINKVTY
+284 DINKVVY

-300 YTTKVTHF
+300 YTTKVKHF

-322 SETVVNSDILGQVS
+322 TENVVKSEILGQAS
-336 RDNSEN
+336 CDNSEN

-368 AVEKALPGA
+368 AVEKALSGA
-377 KKETVNAMVAFF
+377 KPETVNAMVAFF

-432 TLSVKVMY
+432 TLSTTVKYNNKDV
-440 GGASKEISVIA
+440 KISVTA